1 VSEGRVVRALITT
14 VPFGAMDPTPLRL
27 LERAGIEY
35 VINPLG
41 RKLVEEELAGL
52 IGGFQILIAGTEPI
66 TDYVMSQ
73 APDLRLISR
82 IGIGLDSVDLLAAQ
96 RRNIRVAYTPDAP
109 APAVAEL
116 TLGLMLMLLR
126 STHLSNAQMHRGQW
140 TRVFGRRLSEVTVG
154 VVGAGRIGS
163 RVIRHLQGFSP
174 KAILVHDLAPPGR
187 VDPSAPVRWVTA
199 ETLLQEA
206 DVVSLHVPLTG
217 LTRNWIGQHQLRQM
231 KPDAVIINTSRG
243 GIINE
248 QDLHDVLADGHL
260 AGAAVDVFE
269 QEPYAGPL
277 ASLERCV
284 LTAHMGSMSVDCRA
298 RMEREATEEAVR
310 WAATGVLSN
319 EVPQEEVDAWSLSR

>member
-1 VSEGRVVRALITT
+1 MSDGRMRALITT
-14 VPFGAMDPTPLRL
+14 VPFGAMDRTPIQM

-35 VINPLG
+35 VINPIG

-66 TDYVMSQ
+66 TDYVMSK
-73 APDLRLISR
+73 APELRLISR

-116 TLGLMLMLLR
+116 TVGLMLMLLR
-126 STHLSNAQMHRGQW
+126 STHLSNAQMHQRKW

-163 RVIRHLQGFSP
+163 RVVRHLQGFSP
-174 KAILVHDLAPPGR
+174 RAILVHDLAPPGR
-187 VDPSAPVRWVTA
+187 IEVSAPVQWVTA
-199 ETLLQEA
+199 DTLLQEA

-217 LTRNWIGQHQLRQM
+217 LTRNWIGERQLRQM

-248 QDLHDVLADGHL
+248 QDLYAVLSDGHL

-277 ASLERCV
+277 ADLERCV

-310 WAATGVLSN
+310 WAATGMLAN